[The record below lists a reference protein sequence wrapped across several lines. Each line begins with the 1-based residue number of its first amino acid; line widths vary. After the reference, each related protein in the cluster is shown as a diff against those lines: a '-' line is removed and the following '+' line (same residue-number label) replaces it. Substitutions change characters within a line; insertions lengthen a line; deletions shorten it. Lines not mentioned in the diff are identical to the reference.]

1 LPGVLLEKT
10 MQSISEVIVRL
21 ERIIEWAKENQSPL
35 GYFAAVYLKMT
46 IAVRDGIEA
55 GLFENGS
62 RMEQLD
68 VRFAGRYFE
77 AFDAWQAGQPCTQ
90 SWQVAFEASRQSD
103 FAVLQHILLGINA
116 HINLDLGI
124 AAAQTRSGDAIFG
137 LRKDFDRINDIIAA
151 LTDRVQ
157 ECLAD
162 IWLPFSLFDYFLR
175 TEDEG
180 WIHFSIRVARGAA
193 WKAATALAFA
203 RQSETEKGLIRDL
216 DTAVAFFA
224 KKMIAPGFWIKIGLR
239 FMQRGERGSVREKIE
254 TLMQI

>member
-1 LPGVLLEKT
+1 
-10 MQSISEVIVRL
+10 MQSISEVITRL
-21 ERIIEWAKENQSPL
+21 EQIVEWSKEQQSPL
-35 GYFAAVYLKMT
+35 GYFAAVYLKMSM
-46 IAVRDGIEA
+46 AVRDGIA
-55 GLFENGS
+55 NGAFENGS

-90 SWQVAFEASRQSD
+90 SWKAAFEAAKD
-103 FAVLQHILLGINA
+103 DKMAVMQHILLGINA

-151 LTDRVQ
+151 LTDRTQ
-157 ECLAD
+157 ERLAE
-162 IWLPFSLFDYFLR
+162 IWLPFGLLDSLLR

-180 WIHFSIRVARGAA
+180 WVNFSIRISRGAA

-203 RQSETEKGLIRDL
+203 RQSETEKALVRDL

-224 KKMIAPGFWIKIGLR
+224 KKITAPGFWINIGLR
-239 FMQRGERGSVREKIE
+239 MMRRSERGSVREKIE
-254 TLMQI
+254 TLMRI

>member
-1 LPGVLLEKT
+1 
-10 MQSISEVIVRL
+10 MQSISEVITRL
-21 ERIIEWAKENQSPL
+21 EQIIEWAKENQSPL

-90 SWQVAFEASRQSD
+90 SWQAAFEASRQED
-103 FAVLQHILLGINA
+103 FTVLQHILLGINA

-157 ECLAD
+157 DRLAN
-162 IWLPFSLFDYFLR
+162 IWLPFSLLDYLLR

-180 WIHFSIRVARGAA
+180 WVHFSIRVARGAA

-216 DTAVAFFA
+216 DSAVAFFA
-224 KKMIAPGFWIKIGLR
+224 QKMTAPGFWIKIGLR
-239 FMQRGERGSVREKIE
+239 LMRRGERGSVREKIE

>member
-1 LPGVLLEKT
+1 
-10 MQSISEVIVRL
+10 MQSIAEVIARL
-21 ERIIEWAKENQSPL
+21 EQIIEWAKENQSPL

-46 IAVRDGIEA
+46 MAVRDGIEI
-55 GLFENGS
+55 GQFENGS

-68 VRFAGRYFE
+68 VRFADRYFE
-77 AFDAWQAGQPCTQ
+77 ALDAWQTGKPCTQ
-90 SWQVAFEASRQSD
+90 SWQTAFETSKEERYT
-103 FAVLQHILLGINA
+103 VLQHILLGINA

-157 ECLAD
+157 ERLAD
-162 IWLPFSLFDYFLR
+162 IWLPFRLLDYLLR

-180 WIHFSIRVARGAA
+180 WINFSIRISRGAA

-203 RQSETEKGLIRDL
+203 RQKETEDALVREL
-216 DTAVAFFA
+216 DNGVAFFA
-224 KKMIAPGFWIKIGLR
+224 KKIAEPGFWINLGLR
-239 FMQRGERGSVREKIE
+239 FMRRGEQGSVREKIE
-254 TLMQI
+254 ILMKI

>member
-1 LPGVLLEKT
+1 
-10 MQSISEVIVRL
+10 MQSISEVISRL
-21 ERIIEWAKENQSPL
+21 EQIVEWAKEHQSPL

-46 IAVRDGIEA
+46 LAVRDGIEN
-55 GLFENGS
+55 GIFENGS

-77 AFDAWQAGQPCTQ
+77 ALDAWRAGQPCTQ
-90 SWQVAFEASRQSD
+90 SWRAAFEASRQENLT
-103 FAVLQHILLGINA
+103 VMQHILLGINA

-137 LRKDFDRINDIIAA
+137 LRKDFDRINDIIAG

-157 ECLAD
+157 ERIAE
-162 IWLPFSLFDYFLR
+162 IWLPFRLLDWLLR

-180 WIHFSIRVARGAA
+180 WVHFSIRVARGAA

-203 RQSETEKGLIRDL
+203 RQSETEKALIRDL
-216 DTAVAFFA
+216 DTAIAFFA
-224 KKMIAPGFWIKIGLR
+224 KKITAPGFWINTGLR
-239 FMQRGERGSVREKIE
+239 FMRRGEKGSVREKIE
-254 TLMQI
+254 TLMKI

>member
-1 LPGVLLEKT
+1 
-10 MQSISEVIVRL
+10 MQSISEVITRL
-21 ERIIEWAKENQSPL
+21 EQIIEWAKEHQSPL

-46 IAVRDGIEA
+46 LGVRDGIEQ

-68 VRFAGRYFE
+68 VRFAGRYLE
-77 AFDAWQAGQPCTQ
+77 AFDAWQSGQPCSAAWKT
-90 SWQVAFEASRQSD
+90 AFEATAHGNH
-103 FAVLQHILLGINA
+103 AVIQHILLGINA

-157 ECLAD
+157 ERMAD
-162 IWLPFSLFDYFLR
+162 IWLPFGLVDYLLR

-180 WIHFSIRVARGAA
+180 WVNFSIRISRGAA

-203 RQSETEKGLIRDL
+203 RQSETEKALIRDL
-216 DTAVAFFA
+216 DTAVAVFA
-224 KKMIAPGFWIKIGLR
+224 QKIAAPGFWINIGLR
-239 FMQRGERGSVREKIE
+239 IMQRSEKGSVKEKIE
-254 TLMQI
+254 TLLRI

>member
-1 LPGVLLEKT
+1 
-10 MQSISEVIVRL
+10 MQSISEVITRL
-21 ERIIEWAKENQSPL
+21 EQIIEWAKENQSPL

-46 IAVRDGIEA
+46 LAVRDGIEA

-90 SWQVAFEASRQSD
+90 SWQAAFEASKQDD

-151 LTDRVQ
+151 LTNRVQ
-157 ECLAD
+157 ERLTD
-162 IWLPFSLFDYFLR
+162 MWFPFSLLDYLLR

-193 WKAATALAFA
+193 WKAAIALAFA

-216 DTAVAFFA
+216 DSAVAFFA
-224 KKMIAPGFWIKIGLR
+224 KKMAAPGFWIKIGLR
-239 FMQRGERGSVREKIE
+239 LMRRGERGSVREKIE

>member
-1 LPGVLLEKT
+1 
-10 MQSISEVIVRL
+10 MQSISEVISRL
-21 ERIIEWAKENQSPL
+21 EQIVEWAKENESPL

-77 AFDAWQAGQPCTQ
+77 AFDAWQAGKPCTQ
-90 SWQVAFEASRQSD
+90 SWQTAFEAAQEERL
-103 FAVLQHILLGINA
+103 AVMQHILLGINA

-137 LRKDFDRINDIIAA
+137 LRKDFDRINDIIAD

-162 IWLPFSLFDYFLR
+162 IWLPFSLLDILLK

-203 RQSETEKGLIRDL
+203 QQSETEKNLIREL
-216 DTAVAFFA
+216 DNAVAFFA
-224 KKMIAPGFWIKIGLR
+224 RKVAAPSFWINIGLR
-239 FMQRGERGSVREKIE
+239 FMRRGERGSVREKIE
-254 TLMQI
+254 TLMEI

>member
-1 LPGVLLEKT
+1 
-10 MQSISEVIVRL
+10 MQSIAEVIVRL
-21 ERIIEWAKENQSPL
+21 EQIIGQARQNQSPL

-46 IAVRDGIEA
+46 LAVRDGIA
-55 GLFENGS
+55 QGVFENGS

-68 VRFAGRYFE
+68 VRFAMRYFE
-77 AFDAWQAGQPCTQ
+77 ALEAWQAGKPCSEAWRT
-90 SWQVAFEASRQSD
+90 AFEASND
-103 FAVLQHILLGINA
+103 PGKTAIQHILLGINA

-157 ECLAD
+157 GRLAD
-162 IWLPFSLFDYFLR
+162 IWLPFGWLDWLLR

-180 WIHFSIRVARGAA
+180 WVNFSIGASRGAA

-203 RQSETEKGLIRDL
+203 RQSETEKALIRDL
-216 DTAVAFFA
+216 DAAVAFLGNR
-224 KKMIAPGFWIKIGLR
+224 IAEPGFWIGAGLQLMR
-239 FMQRGERGSVREKIE
+239 RSERGSVSEKIE
-254 TLMQI
+254 TLIAI

>member
-1 LPGVLLEKT
+1 MTK
-10 MQSISEVIVRL
+10 ISEVISRL
-21 ERIIEWAKENQSPL
+21 EQIVEWAKEHQSPL

-68 VRFAGRYFE
+68 VRFATRYFD
-77 AFDAWQAGQPCTQ
+77 AFDAWQAGQPPTQ
-90 SWQVAFEASRQSD
+90 SWKAAFETTRQGRLT
-103 FAVLQHILLGINA
+103 VMQHILLGINA

-137 LRKDFDRINDIIAA
+137 LRKDFDCINDIIAG

-157 ECLAD
+157 ERLTD
-162 IWLPFSLFDYFLR
+162 IWLPFGLLDWLLR

-180 WIHFSIRVARGAA
+180 WVHFSIRVARGAS
-193 WKAATALAFA
+193 WKAATALAFT
-203 RQSETEKGLIRDL
+203 QQNETEKALIREL
-216 DTAVAFFA
+216 DTAVCLFA
-224 KKMIAPGFWIKIGLR
+224 RKIKEPGFWINVALG
-239 FMQRGERGSVREKIE
+239 FMHRYERGSVREKIE
-254 TLMQI
+254 TLMRI

>member
-1 LPGVLLEKT
+1 MTK
-10 MQSISEVIVRL
+10 ISEVIGRL
-21 ERIIEWAKENQSPL
+21 EQIVEWAKEQQSPL

-46 IAVRDGIEA
+46 LAVRDGIDN

-68 VRFAGRYFE
+68 LRFAGRYFE

-90 SWQVAFEASRQSD
+90 SWQAAFESARQEQ
-103 FAVLQHILLGINA
+103 FTVLQHILLGINA

-137 LRKDFDRINDIIAA
+137 LRKDFDKINDIIAG

-157 ECLAD
+157 ERLAD
-162 IWLPFSLFDYFLR
+162 IWLPFGLLDYLLR
-175 TEDEG
+175 TDDEG
-180 WIHFSIRVARGAA
+180 WVHFSIRIARGAA

-203 RQSETEKGLIRDL
+203 RQSETEKALIREL
-216 DTAVAFFA
+216 DNAIAFFA
-224 KKMIAPGFWIKIGLR
+224 QKITAPGFWINLGLR
-239 FMQRGERGSVREKIE
+239 FLRRGERGTVREKIE
-254 TLMQI
+254 TLMKI

>member
-1 LPGVLLEKT
+1 MTFNDPLS
-10 MQSISEVIVRL
+10 MQSISEVITRL
-21 ERIIEWAKENQSPL
+21 EQIVEWAKEQQSPL

-46 IAVRDGIEA
+46 LAVRDGIEK

-90 SWQVAFEASRQSD
+90 SWKTAFEAAKQGNLT
-103 FAVLQHILLGINA
+103 VLQHILLGINA

-124 AAAQTRSGDAIFG
+124 AAAQTRSGDAILG
-137 LRKDFDRINDIIAA
+137 LRRDFDRINDIIAA

-157 ECLAD
+157 ERLAD
-162 IWLPFSLFDYFLR
+162 IWLPFGLFDYLLR

-180 WIHFSIRVARGAA
+180 WVHFSIRVARGAA
-193 WKAATALAFA
+193 WKAAAALAFA
-203 RQSETEKGLIRDL
+203 RQSETEKALIRDL
-216 DTAVAFFA
+216 DHAVALFA
-224 KKMIAPGFWIKIGLR
+224 SKISAPGFWINIGLR
-239 FMQRGERGSVREKIE
+239 SMRRGEKGSAREKIE
-254 TLMQI
+254 TLLKI

>member
-1 LPGVLLEKT
+1 

-46 IAVRDGIEA
+46 LAVRDGIEA

-90 SWQVAFEASRQSD
+90 SWQTAFEASGQEHLT
-103 FAVLQHILLGINA
+103 VLQHILLGINA

-137 LRKDFDRINDIIAA
+137 LRKDFERINDIIAA
-151 LTDRVQ
+151 LTDQVQ
-157 ECLAD
+157 ERLAD
-162 IWLPFSLFDYFLR
+162 IWLPFSLFDYLLR

-216 DTAVAFFA
+216 DSAVAFFA
-224 KKMIAPGFWIKIGLR
+224 KKMVAPGFWIRTGLR
-239 FMQRGERGSVREKIE
+239 LMRRGERGSVREKIE
-254 TLMQI
+254 TLIQI